1 MFFLC
6 GAILRHSPWGQ
17 PTPHCCGMML
27 LYISPALCH
36 SMKERE
42 GGRKREGGREGG
54 RKGER
59 DSGRERIDGLTM
71 NIVKK

>member
-1 MFFLC
+1 M
-6 GAILRHSPWGQ
+6 
-17 PTPHCCGMML
+17 
-27 LYISPALCH
+27 LYISPVLCH
-36 SMKERE
+36 SMRERE

-71 NIVKK
+71 NTVIEIDAHACSSDED